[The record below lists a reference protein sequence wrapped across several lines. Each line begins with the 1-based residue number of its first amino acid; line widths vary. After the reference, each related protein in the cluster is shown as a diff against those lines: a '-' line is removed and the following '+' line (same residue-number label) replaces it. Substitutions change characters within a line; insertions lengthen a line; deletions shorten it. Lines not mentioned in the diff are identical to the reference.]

1 MFLRVAVF
9 YVATLLFSGLL
20 IALQGGIGPNPDLL
34 ELVQFAPA
42 LGVGLMFVLFR
53 RTTRVGARFTPVE
66 VVARKSA
73 LVAGIVVAAMAVS
86 VVVHVVAGQPLH
98 FDQQK
103 YPLWALTLTMLI
115 GSAGEELGW
124 RAYLQPYLQT
134 RYGVL
139 RSSLTVGVLWGVWHV
154 GGFANG
160 PVFMGAFLV
169 MTISLSVVLGA
180 VLQSARG
187 TNLAVA
193 TVAHTVVNLSMFALF
208 DEESGHAFPMVVM
221 GAAWAVAAVI
231 THRVLRPTVAP
242 VLVTR

>member
-20 IALQGGIGPNPDLL
+20 IALQGGIGPDPDLL

-53 RTTRVGARFTPVE
+53 RTTKVEARFTPVE

-98 FDQQK
+98 FDEQK

-139 RSSLTVGVLWGVWHV
+139 RSSLTVGVLCG
-154 GGFANG
+154 
-160 PVFMGAFLV
+160 
-169 MTISLSVVLGA
+169 T
-180 VLQSARG
+180 SAGSRTG
-187 TNLAVA
+187 RC
-193 TVAHTVVNLSMFALF
+193 S
-208 DEESGHAFPMVVM
+208 
-221 GAAWAVAAVI
+221 WA
-231 THRVLRPTVAP
+231 RSW
-242 VLVTR
+242 